1 MKMSKTKDK
10 VIDGQNEQQAPA
22 VAADMGNG
30 GTAANNPL
38 DELLKKGTVIL
49 TAKTREELF
58 AQNEQIKAEA
68 KDVTIGCGAIGRN
81 SDANYTLR
89 IDIIN

>member
-1 MKMSKTKDK
+1 MSKTKDK
-10 VIDGQNEQQAPA
+10 VIDEQNEQQAPA

-30 GTAANNPL
+30 GTHANTPL
-38 DELLKKGTVIL
+38 DELLTKGTTTM

-58 AQNEQIKAEA
+58 TQFEQIKAEA

-81 SDANYTLR
+81 SDGNYTLR
-89 IDIIN
+89 IDIIK